1 MLSMYLI
8 IRQTS
13 RLHHLQ
19 PAAAPIFVLCSPEGG
34 TSVWTLMMS
43 PLAKGLFHAAV
54 DMSGSY
60 IYNATLEQAEV
71 DNLAFL
77 NKTGCGDLAC
87 LRRLSIGQVLQV
99 GGGGGRQSILT
110 GEPCCKKSVKGNE
123 AMTVIKNLITEKR

>member
-1 MLSMYLI
+1 
-8 IRQTS
+8 
-13 RLHHLQ
+13 
-19 PAAAPIFVLCSPEGG
+19 
-34 TSVWTLMMS
+34 MS

-123 AMTVIKNLITEKR
+123 AITVIKKSNNRKTLISVIFSLMSKDIRKYLIRSSSIQTVLTF